1 MTSEDKNASGYL
13 LNETYRLIR
22 AALGAAVDT
31 ITLERV
37 TVGLFF
43 TGVKLNNGSGGICS
57 TPVKMIPEA
66 VCCPSS
72 AHAMPDSGRMRG
84 KGIAH
89 FMEGRFSGNPLQRT
103 LAIAMLNALSETC
116 RRANLFGPH
125 EYLVG
130 ADPLDDETIPPD
142 SYTVVIGALLPY
154 LKMLRTQQRRYGILE
169 LDPRTLKE
177 EEKPHY
183 IQPAD
188 TPGAIAQADTLLV
201 TGTTLINDTLEG
213 ILSHR
218 KAGAKVILVGP
229 TASLFPDALFANG
242 IHSLGGITVT
252 DADGLLDIIAEA
264 GSGYHFYGKYAEKT
278 VIRRPR
284 PPA

>member
-1 MTSEDKNASGYL
+1 MISHNESANGSL
-13 LNETYRLIR
+13 LKKTYDLIR
-22 AALGAAVDT
+22 GALGESAEKIV
-31 ITLERV
+31 LERV

-43 TGVKLNNGSGGICS
+43 TGVKLSNGSGGLCA

-84 KGIAH
+84 KGVAH
-89 FMEGRFSGNPLQRT
+89 FMEGRFAGNPLQRT
-103 LAIAMLNALSETC
+103 IAIAMLNALSETC
-116 RRANLFGPH
+116 RQAGLFGPH

-130 ADPLDDETIPPD
+130 ADPMDDEQIPPGA
-142 SYTVVIGALLPY
+142 YTVVIGALLPY

-183 IQPAD
+183 IEPERAD
-188 TPGAIAQADTLLV
+188 EAIARADYLLI
-201 TGTTLINDTLEG
+201 TGTTLVNDTLEG
-213 ILSHR
+213 ILSRR
-218 KAGAKVILVGP
+218 KQGAKVVLVGP
-229 TASLFPDALFANG
+229 TASLFPDALFAHG
-242 IHSLGGITVT
+242 IHSMGGITVT
-252 DADGLLDIIAEA
+252 EPDGLLDVIAEA

-278 VIRRPR
+278 VVRRKR
-284 PPA
+284 